1 MSSQSA
7 CEPRPLPSPHTIVGN
22 RATECMPLDNVLSEV
37 LTHAELLVQGE
48 VAVDNG
54 IETC

>member
-1 MSSQSA
+1 
-7 CEPRPLPSPHTIVGN
+7 
-22 RATECMPLDNVLSEV
+22 MPLDNVLSEV